1 MDLNVAPSTD
11 EEEEEK
17 VETAVEAMRRV
28 IPTDLYCYLIQRII
42 FSVTMNLQQGRGIG
56 GSKEL
61 LKATY
66 L

>member
-28 IPTDLYCYLIQRII
+28 IPLTFI
-42 FSVTMNLQQGRGIG
+42 FTSFR
-56 GSKEL
+56 
-61 LKATY
+61 
-66 L
+66 